1 MPGFTCINS
10 YNPQSHLP
18 RRQELLSPVFYR
30 WGNWG
35 SKGLS
40 KWPEDTKLTSSKAW
54 IWTQTIWVKSHTA
67 CTAVYTGCVH
77 WICNVYTGWNCKD
90 PPLGLF
96 MIGRGGRKKNINCDI
111 PIQKYYATMK
121 NDAIEKKK
129 DLCKD
134 RKYKI
139 GCLLE
144 RQPTMWLW
152 SETKGRLVF
161 LSPTPFF
168 TS

>member
-18 RRQELLSPVFYR
+18 RRQELSPVFYR

-96 MIGRGGRKKNINCDI
+96 MIERGGRKKKHKLWYTHTEILYNHEKWC
-111 PIQKYYATMK
+111 YR
-121 NDAIEKKK
+121 KKK
-129 DLCKD
+129 ISV
-134 RKYKI
+134 RI
-139 GCLLE
+139 
-144 RQPTMWLW
+144 
-152 SETKGRLVF
+152 
-161 LSPTPFF
+161 
-168 TS
+168 